1 MKFTALFMALIFCF
15 LAVIPVSAT
24 EIPTEEIKTRYICD
38 ADEDGVVSASDA
50 RLILRYS
57 VGLTYTEGFGWMDGL
72 AAIYCDADKSGA
84 VDSADAR
91 MALRTAVGLE
101 APESRAFVVTES
113 AAQSCAAD
121 GYIKAECA
129 VTGETVY
136 LNFGKAPHSFLAED
150 RCAGKGVCC
159 ECQQMITFTPQHEF
173 SVDPCRGTS
182 RCIECNY
189 TIYFEGHHKYS
200 PSFRCSV
207 CDTTLNYECKL
218 SFCDFVM
225 KNGEKIKDDAGRTFY
240 VYEEA
245 DDYCVYGLLYNAETW
260 ELQSYCGMAV
270 ESEGEVLYYDSYYF
284 IYEKCLTVDCY
295 TAESSLAS
303 FKARVDTEFVENGTE
318 YGIEIIEYQ
327 SIPELKGH
335 EEEFEIV
342 GGSLALMHFFWI
354 RDFAQRIGFPDADL
368 LFSEN
373 PAFW

>member
-1 MKFTALFMALIFCF
+1 MKITALFMVFLLCF
-15 LAVIPVSAT
+15 LSVIPVSAT

-91 MALRTAVGLE
+91 IALRTAVQLDE
-101 APESRAFVVTES
+101 PESRAFVVTES

-136 LNFGKAPHSFLAED
+136 INFGKAPHSFLAED

-159 ECQQMITFTPQHEF
+159 ECQQMITFAPQHEF
-173 SVDPCRGTS
+173 SVDPCRGIS

-189 TIYFEGHHKYS
+189 TVYSEGHHKYS
-200 PSFRCSV
+200 KHFRCSV
-207 CDTTLNYECKL
+207 CDIDLYEESSYIFAEYL
-218 SFCDFVM
+218 
-225 KNGEKIKDDAGRTFY
+225 KNNGVKTKDADGRTVY
-240 VYEEA
+240 VYEES
-245 DDYCVYGLLYNAETW
+245 DGYFLYGLLYYTDGNEVV
-260 ELQSYCGMAV
+260 SYCGMAV
-270 ESEGEVLYYDSYYF
+270 EAEGEVLYYDSYYDIRGKYISIDCSTDEGIIASCGSKVDIEF
-284 IYEKCLTVDCY
+284 I
-295 TAESSLAS
+295 
-303 FKARVDTEFVENGTE
+303 ENGTE
-318 YGIEIIEYQ
+318 YGIDLSRYQ
-327 SIPELKGH
+327 SIPELQGQ
-335 EEEFEIV
+335 EEAFEVIA
-342 GGSLALMHFFWI
+342 GSMSLMNFVWI
-354 RDFAQRIGFPDADL
+354 RDFAQRIDCPDAEL
-368 LFSEN
+368 LFSDN